1 MSRISQITL
10 TQQPMVHTLAIRK
23 TINFTQEFAAF
34 AGYSFDK
41 IAKYLN
47 NANELFGG
55 APIVCFH
62 NVDLDYND
70 ETWERL
76 DVEIG
81 FPIASPISGK
91 EDITANTIPSQ
102 KVVSAIDLGP
112 YEKQDPTLEE
122 LMAWIPQHG
131 YEACGGIFYHY
142 LNGEDQPQ
150 SEYLTQMYIPVK
162 KADC

>member
-55 APIVCFH
+55 AAIVCFH
-62 NVDLDYND
+62 NVGSDYND
-70 ETWERL
+70 ETWEKL

-81 FPIASPISGK
+81 FPVAHPIDGK
-91 EDITANTIPSQ
+91 EDITANVIPSQ

-112 YEKQDPTLEE
+112 YEKQDPTFEE
-122 LMAWIPQHG
+122 ILAWIKNNG
-131 YEACGGIFYHY
+131 YEMKGDIYY
-142 LNGEDQPQ
+142 QLNFRR
-150 SEYLTQMYIPVK
+150 TQK
-162 KADC
+162 THKNQEF